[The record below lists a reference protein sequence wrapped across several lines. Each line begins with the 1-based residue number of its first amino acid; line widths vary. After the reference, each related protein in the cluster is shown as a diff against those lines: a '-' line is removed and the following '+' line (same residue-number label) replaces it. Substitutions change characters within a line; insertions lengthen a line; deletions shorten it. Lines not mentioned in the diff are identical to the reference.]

1 MELLIRLLFALLAR
15 MPLRMNHALGA
26 LLGWLAWIL
35 RTELRRISLINVA
48 ACFPEQD
55 ADWHHRIAR
64 QSLMETGK
72 ALTEAPWLWH
82 AGGARVQALL
92 RGVEGEEHLNQAL
105 ARGRGAFLVSPHL
118 GSWEFAGLHAAGFGT
133 MTSLFRPPR
142 LAALDRPLREA
153 RAATGA
159 RLVPTTMAGIKEI
172 QRSVARGELIGMLPD
187 QTPKGARG
195 IFAPFFGRPALT
207 MTLLNRLAGPRR
219 VPIVF
224 AFAQRLPAGKGYRY
238 RCIPV
243 PEAVYAADPQVAARA
258 INEAVETLIR
268 LCPEQYVWS
277 YKRFAA
283 RPPGVDRIY

>member
-1 MELLIRLLFALLAR
+1 MEPLIRLLFSLLAR
-15 MPLRMNHALGA
+15 MPLRANHALGA
-26 LLGWLAWIL
+26 LLGWLAWVL
-35 RTELRRISLINVA
+35 RTEPRRISLLNLA
-48 ACFPEQD
+48 TCFPERD
-55 ADWHHRIAR
+55 ARWHQKIAR

-82 AGGARVQALL
+82 AGSARVQALL
-92 RGVEGEEHLNQAL
+92 AGVEGEEHLQSAL
-105 ARGRGAFLVSPHL
+105 TQGRGAFLVSPHL

-142 LAALDRPLREA
+142 LAALNRPLREA

-159 RLVPTTMAGIKEI
+159 RLVPTTLAGIKEI
-172 QRSVARGELIGMLPD
+172 QRAVSHGGLIGMLPD

-195 IFAPFFGRPALT
+195 IFAPFFGHPALT
-207 MTLLNRLAGPRR
+207 MTLLNRLAGPRQ

-243 PEAVYAADPQVAARA
+243 PETVYAKDPQVAACA
-258 INEAVETLIR
+258 VNEAVETLIR

-283 RPPGVDRIY
+283 RPPGAPRVY